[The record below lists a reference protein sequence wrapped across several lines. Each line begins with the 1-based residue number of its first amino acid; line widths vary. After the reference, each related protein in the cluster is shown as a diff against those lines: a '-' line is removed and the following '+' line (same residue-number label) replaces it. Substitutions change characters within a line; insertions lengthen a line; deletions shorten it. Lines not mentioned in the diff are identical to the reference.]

1 MNGRMM
7 RKLNSM
13 KNMGYRDVKLHRI
26 ECRYK
31 KGKSFIT
38 REMEVVSVCNTAQE
52 MNETSR
58 LITELKAEVF
68 GIKSVG
74 YKTPNNFWVTK
85 VLESRP
91 ISKSFYYTDSNY
103 NDNDI
108 KGK

>member
-1 MNGRMM
+1 ME
-7 RKLNSM
+7 
-13 KNMGYRDVKLHRI
+13 YRDVKLHRI
-26 ECRYK
+26 QCRYK
-31 KGKSFIT
+31 KGKSFII
-38 REMEVVSVCNTAQE
+38 RYMDVVSVCNTAQE

-85 VLESRP
+85 VLESKP
-91 ISKSFYYTDSNY
+91 ISKSFYYTNLNY
-103 NDNDI
+103 NDHDI

>member
-1 MNGRMM
+1 
-7 RKLNSM
+7 M
-13 KNMGYRDVKLHRI
+13 KSVEYRDVKLHRI
-26 ECRYK
+26 QCRYK
-31 KGKSFIT
+31 KGKSFVI
-38 REMEVVSVCNTAQE
+38 RYMDVVSVCNTAQE

-85 VLESRP
+85 VLESKP
-91 ISKSFYYTDSNY
+91 ISKSFYYTDLNY
-103 NDNDI
+103 NDHDI